1 MFPSHNIK
9 IVIVHGKITEKI
21 RKMNIKIY
29 TKGEALAIYHHATPL
44 KRNYVQ
50 RFSYDFVLAL
60 VLKIE
65 INDVINI
72 L

>member
-1 MFPSHNIK
+1 
-9 IVIVHGKITEKI
+9 VHENKKNEHKNLYK
-21 RKMNIKIY
+21 RK
-29 TKGEALAIYHHATPL
+29 ALVIYHHATPL

-50 RFSYDFVLAL
+50 RFLFDSLILLVL

-65 INDVINI
+65 INDFINI

>member
-1 MFPSHNIK
+1 
-9 IVIVHGKITEKI
+9 
-21 RKMNIKIY
+21 MNIKIY

>member
-1 MFPSHNIK
+1 MK
-9 IVIVHGKITEKI
+9 T

-29 TKGEALAIYHHATPL
+29 TKGKALAIYHHATPL

-50 RFSYDFVLAL
+50 RFSFDSLIFLLL

-65 INDVINI
+65 INDFINI